1 MALVNSQFEMPDYVN
16 DFGIHYPNVKF
27 KISDKVGLD
36 PLIAP
41 GYYSLRVPSA
51 CPSTSNL
58 RVRKMIVCY
67 SDGSKIEY
75 PVPSQADIVAMY
87 NILKDYKPSVA
98 GVTLT
103 AITIA
108 LKGEEYG
115 YLTNKAV
122 GTPLTFDTTN
132 TKLTLAS
139 TTKKTSYTYDYQSDA
154 VSGVLHPKLAVTDNT
169 AGDTYNLAEIQTG
182 CMTNPQA
189 NQKGPCSTAALGI
202 TPRHIVLVHASSTT
216 NSGEVK
222 NTTVV
227 RTVPVS
233 SKTFADAIACS
244 VKTAAKSLCLK
255 YRGESIK
262 NLENLL

>member
-1 MALVNSQFEMPDYVN
+1 MALVNSQFEMVDYVN
-16 DFGIHYPNVKF
+16 DFGVHFANVKF

-41 GYYSLRVPSA
+41 GYYQLRVPSA
-51 CPSTSNL
+51 CPTAANL
-58 RVRKMIVCY
+58 RVRKLIVCY
-67 SDGSKIEY
+67 SDGSKIEF
-75 PVPSQADIVAMY
+75 PCPSQTDITGMY

-132 TKLTLAS
+132 TKLALGS
-139 TTKKTSYTYDYQSDA
+139 TSKKTSYTYDYQSDA
-154 VSGVLHPKLAVTDNT
+154 VSGLLHPKLAVTDHT
-169 AGDTYNLAEIQTG
+169 EGDTYNLAEIQIG
-182 CMTNPQA
+182 CMTDPKT

-202 TPRHIVLVHASSTT
+202 TPRHLVLVHASSTT
-216 NSGEVK
+216 NSDEVK
-222 NTTVV
+222 PTTVV
-227 RTVPVS
+227 RTVPIS
-233 SKTFADAIACS
+233 SKSFADAKTCS
-244 VKTAAKSLCLK
+244 VKTALKSLCLK
-255 YRGESIK
+255 YQGESIK